1 MSSIFYSPY
10 SPMLSDILGFAFV
23 LNLSPSKK
31 GLAIN
36 ILACNW
42 ERTYSTLY
50 FVGKE
55 NFSASIPSMRCFYF
69 NCFLPTRNAES
80 SFPQAWFKYY

>member
-50 FVGKE
+50 FCGKRE
-55 NFSASIPSMRCFYF
+55 
-69 NCFLPTRNAES
+69 FLSKHPLHEMFLFQLLFTH
-80 SFPQAWFKYY
+80 QKC